1 MADRGA
7 WPKKIL
13 NADWLEEM
21 AGGLNGPIR
30 EFRAKIFEKC
40 SPLIGLYVGTVGV
53 SPCENNLLKNVRLVE
68 ANISGLYTFSHPE
81 LIYRDKGH

>member
-1 MADRGA
+1 MYVVPQFVMTSSAKMADRGV

-53 SPCENNLLKNVRLVE
+53 SPCINILLLTLQLL
-68 ANISGLYTFSHPE
+68 S
-81 LIYRDKGH
+81 